1 MVKVKICGITSLED
15 AVAATEAGA
24 DLLGFIC
31 WPRSPRF
38 VPQET
43 VRSIVRGVRRYA
55 QATAGDIPQPTI
67 GQTPRVPRFVGVFV
81 NAPAAD
87 VRRMLDLT
95 GLDYAQ
101 LHGDEP
107 VDDLLDIGGR
117 GYKAL
122 RPTTAQRALTD
133 AALFGP
139 LVRHRGPR
147 LLIDTYDPSAYGGT
161 GSRGDWE
168 LAAKLAKQT
177 SHLLLAGG
185 LTPENVA
192 DAVRAVRP
200 WGVDVASGVESSP
213 GRKDQTRVADF
224 IRKAKAA

>member
-1 MVKVKICGITSLED
+1 MVKVKICGNTSLED
-15 AVAATEAGA
+15 AIAATEAGA

-31 WPRSPRF
+31 WPRSPRYLQ
-38 VPQET
+38 PDAIRT
-43 VRSIVRGVRRYA
+43 IVRGVRRYA
-55 QATAGDIPQPTI
+55 QATAANIPQPTI
-67 GQTPRVPRFVGVFV
+67 VQTPRVPRFVGVFV
-81 NAPAAD
+81 NAPVGD
-87 VRRMLDLT
+87 VRRLLDLC

-122 RPTTAQRALTD
+122 RPSSASRALTD

-147 LLIDTYDPSAYGGT
+147 LLIDSYDPAAYGGT
-161 GSRGDWE
+161 GQRADWD

-177 SHLLLAGG
+177 SHVLLAGG

-192 DAVRAVRP
+192 EAVRTVRP
-200 WGVDVASGVESSP
+200 WGVDVASGVESAP
-213 GRKDQTRVADF
+213 GRKDHARVADF
-224 IRKAKAA
+224 IQRAKAA

>member
-1 MVKVKICGITSLED
+1 MVKVKICGLTSLED

-38 VPQET
+38 VQPDAI
-43 VRSIVRGVRRYA
+43 RSIVRGVRRYA
-55 QATAGDIPQPTI
+55 QATAPNIPQPTI
-67 GQTPRVPRFVGVFV
+67 VQAPRVPRFVGVFV
-81 NAPAAD
+81 NSPSGD
-87 VRRMLDLT
+87 VRRTLDLC

-139 LVRHRGPR
+139 LVRHRGPS
-147 LLIDTYDPSAYGGT
+147 LLVDSYDPATYGGT
-161 GSRGDWE
+161 GQRSDWD
-168 LAAKLAKQT
+168 LAAKLAKET
-177 SHLLLAGG
+177 PHLLLAGG
-185 LTPENVA
+185 LTPDNVA

-213 GRKDQTRVADF
+213 GRKDHAAVTTF
-224 IRKAKAA
+224 IQKAKAA